1 MKKKL
6 VLPILVI
13 SLLLTGCGWFD
24 GSYVSVVPRRA
35 QHQTVQ
41 SGTLVASDYLSLL
54 SALNEMISKGT
65 ESAPILVADYKFGS
79 VESGMAVAVEHIRN
93 VDPIGAYA
101 VEEVKYELGTS
112 GGVPAV
118 AVDITYRHSHTEIQR
133 IHRVKNTNVAERFV
147 AGALDNYDA
156 GVVLF
161 VEDYY
166 PKDFTQMVRDYGTR
180 RPETVMEI
188 PQVTETV
195 YGSEKARVVE
205 LIFTYQNSR
214 DSLRQMRSQVKPVFD
229 AATLYVSGSGAPR
242 QKYSQLYGFLMERFA
257 YKEETSITPAYS
269 LLCHGVGDSRAFAI
283 VYAAM
288 CRGAGLECIIVNG
301 TRSGAPYTWNLVLN
315 NGQYY
320 HVDLLKSHAAGG
332 FQQLR
337 DWEMSGYVWDYS
349 AYPVCNGEALVN
361 TQEPDPGVPSDPE

>member
-6 VLPILVI
+6 ILPMLAAC
-13 SLLLTGCGWFD
+13 LLLTGCSLFD

-35 QHQTVQ
+35 QHQAVQ

-54 SALNEMISKGT
+54 GALDEMISKGT
-65 ESAPILVADYKFGS
+65 ESAPILVADYQLGS
-79 VESGMAVAVEHIRN
+79 VESGMVVAVEHVKN

-101 VEEVKYELGTS
+101 VEDIQYELGTS

-118 AVDITYRHSHTEIQR
+118 AVNITYRRSLTEIQR
-133 IHRVKNTNVAERFV
+133 IHRVKNSNAAERFV
-147 AGALDNYDA
+147 AVAMDNYEA

-166 PKDFTQMVRDYGTR
+166 AKDFTQMVRDYGTR

-188 PQVTETV
+188 PQVTETI
-195 YGSEKARVVE
+195 YGTEKARVVE

-214 DSLRQMRSQVKPVFD
+214 DSLRQMRTQVKPVFD

-242 QKYSQLYGFLMERFA
+242 QKYAQLYGFLMERFA

-269 LLCHGVGDSRAFAI
+269 LLCHGVGDSRAFAM

-288 CRGAGLECIIVNG
+288 CRGAGLECIIVTG
-301 TRSGAPYTWNLVLN
+301 TRAGEPYTWNLVLD
-315 NGQYY
+315 NGMYY
-320 HVDLLKSHAAGG
+320 HVDLLGSHNAGR

-349 AYPVCNGEALVN
+349 AYPVCNGEALVSIR
-361 TQEPDPGVPSDPE
+361 EPEETEAIEAE